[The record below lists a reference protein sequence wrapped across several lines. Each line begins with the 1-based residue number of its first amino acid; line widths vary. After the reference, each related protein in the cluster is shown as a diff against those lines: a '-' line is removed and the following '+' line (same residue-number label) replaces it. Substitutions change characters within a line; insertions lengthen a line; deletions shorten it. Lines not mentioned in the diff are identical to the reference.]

1 MNKIYILLF
10 SLVLAACGN
19 SEKTTELVPETETHN
34 DDITITKAQFEGE
47 KMVFGTLN
55 EYDFNNTVKVN
66 GMIDV
71 PPHNKSSVS
80 TFSGGYI
87 TKTPLLIGDSVK
99 KGQLLVTLENPEF
112 VEIQQNYLEVSEQ
125 LNYLKSEYNRQKTL
139 FEEKI
144 TSEKNY
150 LKAESAYKSNLAH
163 YNGLR
168 KKLQMLNIS
177 PSSVEQGRISSTIN
191 LYAPISGHV
200 TKVNISNGTYVSPSD
215 VIMEIVDIDHIHLE
229 LSVFEK
235 DIMQIKKDQKILF
248 KIPEASD
255 KTFEAEVH
263 LVGTTIDE
271 QTRRVKVHGHVD
283 NDKENF
289 IVGMFVDADIII
301 DSTKGFGLPKE
312 AIIEVDNDFF
322 VLILD
327 EEQTG
332 KFHFK
337 KFKLELGKQTEDYIE
352 ILNSEVLK
360 DKQIVIKGTNML
372 LNNGEGGHSH

>member
-10 SLVLAACGN
+10 SLALVACGN

-47 KMVFGTLN
+47 KMAFGTIAEYAFN
-55 EYDFNNTVKVN
+55 ETVKVN

-87 TKTPLLIGDSVK
+87 TKTPLLVGDRVK

-112 VEIQQNYLEVSEQ
+112 VELQQNYLEVSEQ
-125 LNYLKSEYNRQKTL
+125 LNYLKSEFNRQKTL
-139 FEEKI
+139 FDEKI

-168 KKLQMLNIS
+168 KKLQMLNIN
-177 PSSVEQGRISSTIN
+177 PNSVEQGRIASTIN
-191 LYAPISGHV
+191 LYAPISGNI
-200 TKVNISNGTYVSPSD
+200 TKVNVSNGTYVSPSD
-215 VIMEIVDIDHIHLE
+215 VIMEIIDIDHIHLE
-229 LSVFEK
+229 LLVFEK
-235 DIMQIKKDQKILF
+235 DILKVKKDQKILF
-248 KIPEASD
+248 QIPEASD

-301 DSTKGFGLPKE
+301 DSKKGFGLPKE
-312 AIIEVDNDFF
+312 AIIEVDNEFF
-322 VLILD
+322 VLIL
-327 EEQTG
+327 EEENTNE
-332 KFHFK
+332 FHFET
-337 KFKLELGKQTEDYIE
+337 FKLALGKQTEAYVE
-352 ILNSEVLK
+352 ILNFEALK
-360 DKQIVIKGTNML
+360 DKQILIKGTNML